1 MEMRETASTAPDYK
15 TGLKLLSERKF
26 DDALKEFRRVVTVNP
41 GHAEANF
48 QVGRLLLEANRADQA
63 IHSFSRAVDSAPT
76 EPQVWA
82 GWAEAVALGGKPED
96 RGQFLAALK
105 GAKIDP
111 RLRVN
116 LQDRFGSNSKSAQ
129 PARGGLPSNRA
140 AKLAKLFQA
149 GKYKDTEVGA
159 KRALAE
165 HPKSAAA
172 AGILAAAQHNLG
184 KIDQAI
190 ASNVRAIKLDP
201 GYSGAYENLGRILLN
216 SGRTTEA
223 IGHLKKAVILS
234 PDMTTALASLG
245 SGLNRI
251 NMHKSSVVLLE
262 RAVELDAEM
271 FESQIELGNAY
282 QRTGEPEKAIAAYM
296 AAQRL
301 AGAKAT
307 NDHLAALGQ
316 AQSKVGDYEAALENF
331 DTILERDPDFTVAI
345 TARAHTLQSLGR
357 FDEAREAFRR
367 AIEVDPTNG
376 ENYRSLVH
384 SHRAQPGEKIIDD
397 MIQVFA
403 RSDLRDNDRVHLG
416 FALSKA
422 LEDVG
427 EYQEAFKYLNKANEL
442 NAQNEKYYDAKRQLE
457 VKSFQNAYRKFDY
470 GAVEFAASDEP
481 DPIFVTGMPRSGTT
495 LIEQIIASHSQV
507 SSAGETG
514 FAPKLCHSLIIGAE
528 RIRPLATFSSDE
540 LAQLRSDY
548 REAMEKRVPG
558 ASLYTDKTIT
568 TYMHIGMLKLAMPNA
583 RFIVVRRD
591 PRDNLLS
598 MYKNKFPEG
607 THPHAYDLENLAHY
621 YDTFVKMIDFW
632 RELIPAWF
640 YEVQYETLVSNP
652 EEESRKLIDACGLE
666 WEDACLNF
674 HQNKNRVQT
683 LSVYQVRQP
692 ISKGSVKGWKRYE
705 KELEPML
712 KILREAGHVSD

>member
-1 MEMRETASTAPDYK
+1 MEMRETAPSPPDYK
-15 TGLKLLSERKF
+15 VGLKLLSERKF
-26 DDALKEFRRVVTVNP
+26 DDALKEFRRVVTLDP
-41 GHAEANF
+41 AHAEANF

-63 IHSFSRAVDSAPT
+63 IRSFCRAASHAAA

-82 GWAEAVALGGKPED
+82 GWAEAVALGGTHED
-96 RGQFLAALK
+96 RKLYLAELGSAQ
-105 GAKIDP
+105 IDP
-111 RLRVN
+111 RLKVS
-116 LQDRFGSNSKSAQ
+116 LQDRFGSKSKSTR
-129 PARGGLPSNRA
+129 PAPGGLAPGMAN
-140 AKLAKLFQA
+140 KLANLFKA
-149 GKYKDTEVGA
+149 RKYKEAEAGA

-172 AGILAAAQHNLG
+172 AGILAAAQHNMG
-184 KIDQAI
+184 KIEQAI
-190 ASNVRAIKLDP
+190 ANSVRAIKLDP

-216 SGRTTEA
+216 TGRNTEA
-223 IGHLKKAVILS
+223 VNYLKKAVILS
-234 PDMTTALASLG
+234 PDMVTALASLG
-245 SGLNRI
+245 SAFNRM
-251 NMHKSSVVLLE
+251 NLHKSSVVLLE
-262 RAVELDAEM
+262 RAVALDDKF
-271 FESQIELGNAY
+271 FESQVELGNAY
-282 QRTGEPEKAIAAYM
+282 QRTGEPEKAIAAYT
-296 AAQRL
+296 AAQDL
-301 AGAKAT
+301 AGSRVT
-307 NDHLAALGQ
+307 NDHLAALAQ
-316 AQSKVGDYEAALENF
+316 AQAKVGDYETALENF
-331 DTILERDPDFTVAI
+331 DKILARNPDFAVAV

-357 FDEAREAFRR
+357 FDEAREAFEK
-367 AIEVDPTNG
+367 AIEFDPTNG

-403 RSDLRDNDRVHLG
+403 RDDLRDVDRVHLG
-416 FALSKA
+416 FAISKSLEDTGEYKEAFEYLSKA
-422 LEDVG
+422 ND
-427 EYQEAFKYLNKANEL
+427 L
-442 NAQNEKYYDAKRQLE
+442 NARMEQYHHGKRQLE
-457 VKSFQNAYRKFDY
+457 VKSFKNAYRKFDY
-470 GAVEFAASDEP
+470 GAVNFAPSDEP

-495 LIEQIIASHSQV
+495 LIEQIIASHSKV

-514 FAPKLCHSLIIGAE
+514 FAPKLCHSLIIGADK
-528 RIRPLATFSSDE
+528 IRPLATIPPEE
-540 LAQLRSDY
+540 LSKLRLEY
-548 REAMEKRVPG
+548 RTLMEKRVPG

-607 THPHAYDLENLAHY
+607 THPHAYDLEDLARY
-621 YDTFVKMIDFW
+621 YDTFVKMVDFW
-632 RELIPAWF
+632 RERIPGWF
-640 YEVQYETLVSNP
+640 YEVQYETLVANP

-692 ISKGSVKGWKRYE
+692 ISKSSVKGWKRYE

-712 KILREAGHVSD
+712 KILREDGHVSD